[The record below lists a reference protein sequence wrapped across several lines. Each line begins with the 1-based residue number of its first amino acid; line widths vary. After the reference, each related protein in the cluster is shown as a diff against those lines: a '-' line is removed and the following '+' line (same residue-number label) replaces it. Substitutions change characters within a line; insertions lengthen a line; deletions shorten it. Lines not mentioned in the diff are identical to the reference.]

1 MSSERSGW
9 HIRADF
15 TKEVRHMGIKKCSRR
30 RVPLATGLAAHLD
43 SEMQFKCNLHDTRCC
58 RADHLTKRRATDVSV
73 NGVRGEKLRVVQRV
87 EGLKAKLQRSRL
99 HQLRSLQQ
107 GAVPVIP
114 SRSVERAARNASG
127 RAELREAER
136 AWIEVGQAVSRIG
149 GEPQSSRCAIQQV
162 NPKVVYTVI
171 CASDQA
177 RVVGIAECNGKAG
190 AETRNARDGPTLRQT
205 IRVTKH
211 LFEW

>member
-87 EGLKAKLQRSRL
+87 EGLKAKLQLSRPP
-99 HQLRSLQQ
+99 QLCSLPQ
-107 GAVPVIP
+107 GDVPVIHSKTVREP
-114 SRSVERAARNASG
+114 SH
-127 RAELREAER
+127 
-136 AWIEVGQAVSRIG
+136 
-149 GEPQSSRCAIQQV
+149 
-162 NPKVVYTVI
+162 NP
-171 CASDQA
+171 
-177 RVVGIAECNGKAG
+177 
-190 AETRNARDGPTLRQT
+190 
-205 IRVTKH
+205 
-211 LFEW
+211 